1 MKLIPVD
8 QIPKMNGYHK
18 LQELI
23 EEFTN
28 GDAKIVKVEFSETD
42 YKSPAVCR
50 SCLAAAIK
58 RSKRPVKVWRRG
70 NEIRRV
76 QGQVTH
82 YRVRYGAGGPE
93 RRLPHKSDGSE
104 VFHSGPGRPEAA
116 GLVTGG
122 GCVHVI
128 QHRRPPLL
136 WSISGRRSP
145 RGYSRL
151 QGSGDG
157 DVADRPP
164 DRVTGILLR

>member
-42 YKSPAVCR
+42 YKSPAICR

-70 NEIRRV
+70 NEIFLSKDVWQRIEPL
-76 QGQVTH
+76 T
-82 YRVRYGAGGPE
+82 
-93 RRLPHKSDGSE
+93 RRLFLLSP
-104 VFHSGPGRPEAA
+104 A
-116 GLVTGG
+116 
-122 GCVHVI
+122 VI
-128 QHRRPPLL
+128 FL
-136 WSISGRRSP
+136 I
-145 RGYSRL
+145 
-151 QGSGDG
+151 
-157 DVADRPP
+157 
-164 DRVTGILLR
+164 

>member
-1 MKLIPVD
+1 MKLTPVD

-70 NEIRRV
+70 KDR
-76 QGQVTH
+76 
-82 YRVRYGAGGPE
+82 
-93 RRLPHKSDGSE
+93 
-104 VFHSGPGRPEAA
+104 AA
-116 GLVTGG
+116 VTGG
-122 GCVHVI
+122 SFLFRTQELHS
-128 QHRRPPLL
+128 PL
-136 WSISGRRSP
+136 WR
-145 RGYSRL
+145 
-151 QGSGDG
+151 
-157 DVADRPP
+157 
-164 DRVTGILLR
+164 

>member
-1 MKLIPVD
+1 MKLTPVD

-70 NEIRRV
+70 NAQPFMEVISMDKIKALNTKVMAKDFGRV
-76 QGQVTH
+76 GLGTL
-82 YRVRYGAGGPE
+82 AI
-93 RRLPHKSDGSE
+93 
-104 VFHSGPGRPEAA
+104 AA
-116 GLVTGG
+116 GAFLWGKFLYGRGVR
-122 GCVHVI
+122 GC
-128 QHRRPPLL
+128 QRWMCETFPDEYE
-136 WSISGRRSP
+136 SMTEK
-145 RGYSRL
+145 
-151 QGSGDG
+151 
-157 DVADRPP
+157 VADMLEQ
-164 DRVTGILLR
+164 DH

>member
-42 YKSPAVCR
+42 YKSPAICR

-70 NEIRRV
+70 NEIFLSTYYDPYRKPVRKGERIGGEILVRV
-76 QGQVTH
+76 
-82 YRVRYGAGGPE
+82 E
-93 RRLPHKSDGSE
+93 
-104 VFHSGPGRPEAA
+104 
-116 GLVTGG
+116 
-122 GCVHVI
+122 
-128 QHRRPPLL
+128 
-136 WSISGRRSP
+136 
-145 RGYSRL
+145 
-151 QGSGDG
+151 
-157 DVADRPP
+157 
-164 DRVTGILLR
+164 

>member
-70 NEIRRV
+70 NEIFLSKGCLTKDR
-76 QGQVTH
+76 
-82 YRVRYGAGGPE
+82 
-93 RRLPHKSDGSE
+93 
-104 VFHSGPGRPEAA
+104 AA
-116 GLVTGG
+116 VTGG
-122 GCVHVI
+122 SFLFRTQELHS
-128 QHRRPPLL
+128 PL
-136 WSISGRRSP
+136 WR
-145 RGYSRL
+145 
-151 QGSGDG
+151 
-157 DVADRPP
+157 
-164 DRVTGILLR
+164 